1 MVQGLHIGQE
11 NAFPL
16 PILPIYGEQ
25 TKDIAMQV
33 DMGFEIL
40 ALVRG
45 VSVKEL
51 YSLVDT
57 HMTDSTE
64 HNKGFAKI
72 LAEMYDLEKPAG
84 QIFCGSHTTLG
95 FSYGMNKVMQQVEA
109 EMKMEQVLKGF
120 MVDMECHSK
129 NTSVAGQALDMCLKL
144 VAPEY
149 AHKPWNRYNEFL
161 VFLKQRQVSSVLF
174 AYKDN
179 RFGCLSRAAAVLLY
193 NYDHLTDFLKQNPHI
208 NNRLACL
215 VREVLDLPYL
225 KVVLVV
231 FACLGVHLVE
241 PFYARTI
248 EKGATHS
255 ALIKFYKDLHT
266 SLGQPVTNAF
276 ITFIKP
282 EYAGVSEELFSGVK
296 ENYGKEVL
304 KAVSDLAEDHIDDV
318 RKLTNLM
325 LPELQTVLARQ
336 RKDYGIDQDEYE
348 MEYPI
353 FEQAENIDE
362 TPVHNIGMER
372 QCGKV
377 DYRLKKFRTLA
388 STSRSLILQRS
399 KQLREGTTTSF
410 RGFKDIAQ
418 AKKDLELEWLKSTK
432 EKFEKGADQKQEVAQ
447 RMERKRL
454 NMLDTLKSSGGPF
467 TDSQEVEIFLK
478 DNNLDDRAKQKR
490 LKMEIQFARESSTL
504 LPSVDPIFK
513 IMVTQPNGKRRMK
526 TAIEFG
532 DALMSFLGKKSDRT
546 TLEYSKFQD
555 TLNRLIPHSG

>member
-1 MVQGLHIGQE
+1 M
-11 NAFPL
+11 
-16 PILPIYGEQ
+16 
-25 TKDIAMQV
+25 
-33 DMGFEIL
+33 
-40 ALVRG
+40 
-45 VSVKEL
+45 
-51 YSLVDT
+51 
-57 HMTDSTE
+57 
-64 HNKGFAKI
+64 
-72 LAEMYDLEKPAG
+72 
-84 QIFCGSHTTLG
+84 
-95 FSYGMNKVMQQVEA
+95 
-109 EMKMEQVLKGF
+109 
-120 MVDMECHSK
+120 
-129 NTSVAGQALDMCLKL
+129 
-144 VAPEY
+144 
-149 AHKPWNRYNEFL
+149 
-161 VFLKQRQVSSVLF
+161 
-174 AYKDN
+174 
-179 RFGCLSRAAAVLLY
+179 
-193 NYDHLTDFLKQNPHI
+193 
-208 NNRLACL
+208 ACL

-276 ITFIKP
+276 ITFINP

-348 MEYPI
+348 MDYPI

-362 TPVHNIGMER
+362 TPVHKIGMER

-478 DNNLDDRAKQKR
+478 DNNLDDRAK
-490 LKMEIQFARESSTL
+490 
-504 LPSVDPIFK
+504 
-513 IMVTQPNGKRRMK
+513 
-526 TAIEFG
+526 
-532 DALMSFLGKKSDRT
+532 
-546 TLEYSKFQD
+546 
-555 TLNRLIPHSG
+555 

>member
-1 MVQGLHIGQE
+1 
-11 NAFPL
+11 
-16 PILPIYGEQ
+16 
-25 TKDIAMQV
+25 
-33 DMGFEIL
+33 
-40 ALVRG
+40 
-45 VSVKEL
+45 
-51 YSLVDT
+51 
-57 HMTDSTE
+57 
-64 HNKGFAKI
+64 
-72 LAEMYDLEKPAG
+72 
-84 QIFCGSHTTLG
+84 
-95 FSYGMNKVMQQVEA
+95 MNP
-109 EMKMEQVLKGF
+109 
-120 MVDMECHSK
+120 S
-129 NTSVAGQALDMCLKL
+129 
-144 VAPEY
+144 
-149 AHKPWNRYNEFL
+149 
-161 VFLKQRQVSSVLF
+161 
-174 AYKDN
+174 
-179 RFGCLSRAAAVLLY
+179 
-193 NYDHLTDFLKQNPHI
+193 
-208 NNRLACL
+208 
-215 VREVLDLPYL
+215 
-225 KVVLVV
+225 
-231 FACLGVHLVE
+231 
-241 PFYARTI
+241 YARTL

-255 ALIKFYKDLHT
+255 SLIKFYKDLHT

-296 ENYGKEVL
+296 EDYGKEML

-336 RKDYGIDQDEYE
+336 RKDYGINQDEYE

-377 DYRLKKFRTLA
+377 DYRLKKFRTIA

-467 TDSQEVEIFLK
+467 TVSQEVEIFLK

-526 TAIEFG
+526 TAIKFG
-532 DALMSFLGKKSDRT
+532 EALASFLGKKSDRT

-555 TLNRLIPHSG
+555 TLN

>member
-1 MVQGLHIGQE
+1 
-11 NAFPL
+11 
-16 PILPIYGEQ
+16 
-25 TKDIAMQV
+25 
-33 DMGFEIL
+33 
-40 ALVRG
+40 
-45 VSVKEL
+45 
-51 YSLVDT
+51 
-57 HMTDSTE
+57 
-64 HNKGFAKI
+64 
-72 LAEMYDLEKPAG
+72 MYDLEKPAG

-95 FSYGMNKVMQQVEA
+95 FSSVMNKVMRQVEA

-225 KVVLVV
+225 KVVLAV

-255 ALIKFYKDLHT
+255 ALDKFYKGLHT
-266 SLGQPVTNAF
+266 SLGQPVTDAF

-304 KAVSDLAEDHIDDV
+304 KVVSELAEDHIEDV

-348 MEYPI
+348 MEYPV

-362 TPVHNIGMER
+362 TPVHNIDMER

-377 DYRLKKFRTLA
+377 DYRLKKYRTLSA
-388 STSRSLILQRS
+388 TSRSIILQKS
-399 KQLREGTTTSF
+399 KQLREGKTTSF

-418 AKKDLELEWLKSTK
+418 AKKNLELEWLKSTK

-467 TDSQEVEIFLK
+467 TDSREVKMFLK
-478 DNNLDDRAKQKR
+478 DNKLDDKAKQKR

-504 LPSVDPIFK
+504 LPSVDPLFK

-532 DALMSFLGKKSDRT
+532 EALASFLGKKSDRT
-546 TLEYSKFQD
+546 ILEYSNFQD
-555 TLNRLIPHSG
+555 SLNKLIPHSG